1 MNYDEYKDCIYTDGF
16 DQEIEEIVDE
26 RVKSKIQAV
35 IDEYNNA
42 VEYLVNIRGE
52 IAAKEN
58 ELKQLEEKL
67 EYIKSDDKFNM
78 PRMYINKFVTEYTGG
93 YAPGD
98 KVWVISNKYERVVC
112 DCCGGSGKLKI
123 NTGVGEKIISCNNC
137 HGNGRVS
144 VPKRVIEERIVER
157 VDLKLCFT
165 DRVNLWS
172 AECVYCRSCDYHT
185 EPKYIFRTKE
195 EAEQALKEMEE
206 ES

>member
-1 MNYDEYKDCIYTDGF
+1 MNYDEYSECIYTEGLE
-16 DQEIEEIVDE
+16 QQIEEIVD
-26 RVKSKIQAV
+26 KHIKNKIQSV
-35 IDEYNNA
+35 IDEYNHA

-52 IAAKEN
+52 ITAKEN

-67 EYIKSDDKFNM
+67 EYIKNDDKYNM

-98 KVWVISNKYERVVC
+98 KVWVINYKHGYVTC
-112 DCCGGSGKLKI
+112 DWCGGSGKLKI

-157 VDLKLCFT
+157 VDLKLCFE

-172 AECVYCRSCDYHT
+172 TECVYCRSCDYPT
-185 EPKYIFRTKE
+185 ESKYIFRTKE
-195 EAEQALKEMEE
+195 EAEQALKEMEG
-206 ES
+206 